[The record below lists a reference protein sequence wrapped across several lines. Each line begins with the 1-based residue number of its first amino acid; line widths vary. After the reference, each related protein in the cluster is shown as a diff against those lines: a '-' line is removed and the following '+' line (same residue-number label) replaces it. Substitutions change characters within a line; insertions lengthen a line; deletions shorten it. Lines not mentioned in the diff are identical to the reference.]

1 MTIYKITD
9 MENLNTYIRKSHM
22 KMVRKFNDELEA
34 FRKETEEDV
43 ATLYE
48 DAFTSFTL
56 STLRIDNG
64 CLLYDYDGQEER
76 DEIVLY
82 DETSNDFF
90 ERDMDGIADIV
101 GFFRKCLRR
110 ARKYWNMGGD
120 RLDAIQDG
128 MVNDIDLE
136 D

>member
-1 MTIYKITD
+1 
-9 MENLNTYIRKSHM
+9 
-22 KMVRKFNDELEA
+22 MVRRFNDELEA

-56 STLRIDNG
+56 SSLRVENG
-64 CLLYDYDGQEER
+64 CLLYDYDGQEEK

-82 DETSNDFF
+82 DESSNDFF
-90 ERDMDGIADIV
+90 ERDMDGIADTV

-110 ARKYWNMGGD
+110 ARKYWSMGGD
-120 RLDAIQDG
+120 SLDAIHEG
-128 MVNDIDLE
+128 IANDIDF
-136 D
+136 DD

>member
-1 MTIYKITD
+1 
-9 MENLNTYIRKSHM
+9 M

-34 FRKETEEDV
+34 FRKETEEV

-82 DETSNDFF
+82 DESSNDFF